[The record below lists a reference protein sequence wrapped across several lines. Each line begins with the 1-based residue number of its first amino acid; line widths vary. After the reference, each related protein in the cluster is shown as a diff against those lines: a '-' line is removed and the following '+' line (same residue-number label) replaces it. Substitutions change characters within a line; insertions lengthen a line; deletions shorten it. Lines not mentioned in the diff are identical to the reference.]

1 MVQWTPP
8 SGLTQNRYRVEL
20 NGDLTV
26 FAANAASVGMYTC
39 VALNSVGSDSGQVEV
54 VVRGNY
60 RVADNLQLG
69 GH

>member
-1 MVQWTPP
+1 M
-8 SGLTQNRYRVEL
+8 EL

-39 VALNSVGSDSGQVEV
+39 VASNSVGSDSGQVEV
-54 VVRGNY
+54 IVRGNY
-60 RVADNLQLG
+60 HVADNLQLG